1 METMHAAG
9 RRNLPPVPRP
19 TAESPAERTIEL
31 RRNDEPEEVTSA
43 APAPDT
49 LADDDTTTFP
59 PMTDGDPNDGDPSDG
74 DPTDGDPND
83 GDPNDGDPNDGDP
96 NDGDPNDGD
105 PNDGDPTDG
114 DPTDGDQTDVDLPD
128 PEVLAAA
135 DEPEV
140 ALEDDDPAQGFV
152 SGLRAAAADFAAAA
166 GAQTAVVR
174 EAVPPARH
182 RRSRC
187 RVVLR
192 YADGAEADLTFLGS
206 IGRPGSPAWEGFDRQ
221 IQQWLGDGQHRAA
234 AWLVEDPE
242 ACDGMAVDV
251 PAWLAAG

>member
-19 TAESPAERTIEL
+19 SAESTAERTIQLL
-31 RRNDEPEEVTSA
+31 RADEPEAETSSA
-43 APAPDT
+43 TTDA
-49 LADDDTTTFP
+49 LEDDDTAVFL
-59 PMTDGDPNDGDPSDG
+59 
-74 DPTDGDPND
+74 PTP
-83 GDPNDGDPNDGDP
+83 
-96 NDGDPNDGD
+96 
-105 PNDGDPTDG
+105 
-114 DPTDGDQTDVDLPD
+114 DVELPA

-140 ALEDDDPAQGFV
+140 ALEDDDPAQEFV
-152 SGLRAAAADFAAAA
+152 SGLRAAAAEFAEAA
-166 GAQTAVVR
+166 GALTAVVR

-192 YADGAEADLTFLGS
+192 YADGAEADLTFLGAV
-206 IGRPGSPAWEGFDRQ
+206 GRPGTPAWVGFDQQ
-221 IQQWLGDGQHRAA
+221 IQQWLGDGQHREP

-242 ACDGMAVDV
+242 ASDGLAVDV

>member
-1 METMHAAG
+1 METMHPAG

-19 TAESPAERTIEL
+19 SAESPAERTIQLL
-31 RRNDEPEEVTSA
+31 RADEPEAVPSSA
-43 APAPDT
+43 TTDA
-49 LADDDTTTFP
+49 LEDDDTAVFL
-59 PMTDGDPNDGDPSDG
+59 
-74 DPTDGDPND
+74 PTD
-83 GDPNDGDPNDGDP
+83 
-96 NDGDPNDGD
+96 
-105 PNDGDPTDG
+105 
-114 DPTDGDQTDVDLPD
+114 DVDLPA

-140 ALEDDDPAQGFV
+140 ALEDDDPAQEFV
-152 SGLRAAAADFAAAA
+152 SGLRAAAAEFAEAA
-166 GAQTAVVR
+166 GALTAVVR

-192 YADGAEADLTFLGS
+192 YADGAEADLTFLGAV
-206 IGRPGSPAWEGFDRQ
+206 GRPGTPAWVGFDQQ
-221 IQQWLGDGQHRAA
+221 IQQWLGDGQHREP

-242 ACDGMAVDV
+242 ASDGLAVDV

>member
-19 TAESPAERTIEL
+19 SAESTAERTIQLL
-31 RRNDEPEEVTSA
+31 RADEPEAVTSSA
-43 APAPDT
+43 EPSATTDA
-49 LADDDTTTFP
+49 LEDDDTAVFL
-59 PMTDGDPNDGDPSDG
+59 
-74 DPTDGDPND
+74 PTD
-83 GDPNDGDPNDGDP
+83 
-96 NDGDPNDGD
+96 
-105 PNDGDPTDG
+105 
-114 DPTDGDQTDVDLPD
+114 DVDVDADLPA

-140 ALEDDDPAQGFV
+140 ALEDDDPAQEFV
-152 SGLRAAAADFAAAA
+152 SGLRAAAAEFAEAA
-166 GAQTAVVR
+166 GALTAVVR

-192 YADGAEADLTFLGS
+192 YADGAEADLTFLGAV
-206 IGRPGSPAWEGFDRQ
+206 GRPGTPAWVGFDQQ
-221 IQQWLGDGQHRAA
+221 IQQWLGNGQHREP

-242 ACDGMAVDV
+242 ASDGLAVDV